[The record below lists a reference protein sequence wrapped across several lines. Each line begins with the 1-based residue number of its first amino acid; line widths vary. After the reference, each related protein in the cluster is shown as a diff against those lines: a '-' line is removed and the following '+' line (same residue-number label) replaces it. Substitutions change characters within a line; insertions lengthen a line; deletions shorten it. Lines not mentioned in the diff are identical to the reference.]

1 MKQHLTATQTQQ
13 LALTPQLR
21 QALAVLQM
29 SATELETELASAVE
43 SNPLLE
49 WAEDARPLELAD
61 TSARNDPADGP
72 ADAAPGGDENWNSDD
87 VRDEWRES
95 GEEWTRTG
103 GARDD
108 DDDNPAERQVA
119 EESLQDHLRW
129 QLGLTALSDRDQ
141 ELGLAL
147 IDAIDDDGY
156 LRETL
161 EAIVVSLTPDITAS
175 EDELM
180 AVLHLIQQFDPV
192 GCGGSSLGECL
203 TIQLRRLPA
212 ETPGAALALR
222 IAGEAI
228 ERLPKI
234 GIDGVARQFG
244 CTPAEAEQ
252 AVALL
257 RTLDPRPGSQIGGIA
272 HDTYVVPDAVI
283 WRQRGLWQAELAG
296 HARPRV
302 MINQEYA
309 QMAGSVSGQDGQYLR
324 GCLQEARWL
333 LKNIEQR
340 GETLLRV
347 VNCLVREQSGFLE
360 FGQQALRPLTL
371 REVATQLELHEST
384 ISRTIA
390 RKYVRTP
397 RGTIALRDFFAS
409 GIDTGAGE
417 ASSTAIQSMIRDL
430 IDEENPRKPLSDAAL
445 AERLKQAGIPVA
457 RRTVAKYREAMHIPA
472 SSQRVR
478 LA

>member
-61 TSARNDPADGP
+61 ANVRNDPAEG
-72 ADAAPGGDENWNSDD
+72 ATSAAPGDDENWNSED

-95 GEEWTRTG
+95 GEDWNRPG

-129 QLGLTALSDRDQ
+129 QLGLTTLSDRDQ

-161 EAIVVSLTPDITAS
+161 EAIVASLAPDITVN
-175 EDELM
+175 EDELT
-180 AVLHLIQQFDPV
+180 AVLHLVQQFDPV

-203 TIQLRRLPA
+203 SIQLRRLPD
-212 ETPGAALALR
+212 ETPGAALARR
-222 IAGEAI
+222 IAEEAI

-244 CTPAEAEQ
+244 CRPAEAEQ

-283 WRQRGLWQAELAG
+283 WRQRGLWQAALAG

-309 QMAGSVSGQDGQYLR
+309 HMAGSTSGQDGQYLK

-347 VNCLVREQSGFLE
+347 VNCLIREQSGFLE

-371 REVATQLELHEST
+371 REVAIQLELHEST
-384 ISRTIA
+384 ISRAIA

-417 ASSTAIQSMIRDL
+417 ASSIAIQSMIRDL
-430 IDEENPRKPLSDAAL
+430 IDAENPRKPLSDAAL
-445 AERLKQAGIPVA
+445 ADKLKQAGIPVA

-472 SSQRVR
+472 SGQRVR
-478 LA
+478 LV